1 MSFEILDDFQDPVKG
16 GIYGF
21 VNTVF
26 INHTVQD
33 EETPITDSRWHHE
46 FPTSPIKFDKH
57 NHVLQWMV
65 TKESL
70 VYRYIHIDFY
80 YQVKYERTRLLQHPV
95 VRELVSYK
103 WKAYAM
109 PVFMISFAVYLVFLA
124 CLTAFALVTP
134 LPTDAI
140 CTSSDVDC
148 TNG

>member
-65 TKESL
+65 TKRVMYIDTYILIFIIRSSMSELDCFSIQLL
-70 VYRYIHIDFY
+70 VNWFPINGRH
-80 YQVKYERTRLLQHPV
+80 
-95 VRELVSYK
+95 
-103 WKAYAM
+103 M
-109 PVFMISFAVYLVFLA
+109 P
-124 CLTAFALVTP
+124 CLY
-134 LPTDAI
+134 
-140 CTSSDVDC
+140 S
-148 TNG
+148 